1 MNGFEF
7 VNIANYG
14 LKDEKFTTDLLP
26 YCSHEVITMIRK
38 IGYMPSIGL
47 EKEGREVFEFLDFKT
62 QLTKEGL

>member
-1 MNGFEF
+1 
-7 VNIANYG
+7 
-14 LKDEKFTTDLLP
+14 
-26 YCSHEVITMIRK
+26 MIRK

>member
-14 LKDEKFTTDLLP
+14 LQDEKFTTDLLP

-47 EKEGREVFEFLDFKT
+47 EKEGREVVEFLDFKT